1 MNSENDNDKKVKLSQ
16 RDKIKSL
23 KEKMRAQINQKKE
36 NLEEKEK
43 DDEKKIRFITRIQK
57 KGKSHRTKKI

>member
-36 NLEEKEK
+36 N
-43 DDEKKIRFITRIQK
+43 
-57 KGKSHRTKKI
+57 